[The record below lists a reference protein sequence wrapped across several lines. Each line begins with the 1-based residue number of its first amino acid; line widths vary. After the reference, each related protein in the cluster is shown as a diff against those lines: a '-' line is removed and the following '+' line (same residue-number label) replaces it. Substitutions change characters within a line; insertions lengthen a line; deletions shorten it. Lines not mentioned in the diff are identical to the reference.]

1 MIITLTPNPSI
12 DATLSVDQVVRGEVV
27 RAHTASREAGGKGIN
42 VSHAVAKAGGETLA
56 LAPCGGDDPFLHA
69 VRRAGIPFAPI
80 EVDGFVRTNTAL
92 TEADGTTTKINE
104 LGPEMSAGRRVDVEK
119 HLLKHAHAADAAVL
133 AGSLPPGAPHD
144 WYAVLCAQL
153 RGTVPL
159 IAVDT
164 SDAPLRALGARLEEA
179 APTIMK
185 PNAFE
190 LAQLTDGDGHALEAD
205 AAQGNY
211 GPILQAARQLVAR
224 GVAEVLVTLG
234 GAGACLVTAE
244 GAWAAAAPKVTVRS
258 TVGAGDS
265 SLAGY
270 VMARVD
276 GKSFAECLQQAV
288 AYGSA
293 AASLPGTGI
302 PSPADVDC
310 ARVDVVALD
319 DPAPSPR
326 VYVEGHTL

>member
-27 RAHTASREAGGKGIN
+27 RAHAASREAGGKGIN
-42 VSHAVAKAGGETLA
+42 VSHAIAKAGGETLA
-56 LAPCGGDDPFLHA
+56 LAPCGENDPFLQA
-69 VRRAGIPFAPI
+69 VARINVPFVPI
-80 EVDGFVRTNTAL
+80 AVDGFVRTNTAL

-104 LGPEMSAGRRVDVEK
+104 LGPELSGGRRVDVEK
-119 HLLKHAHAADAAVL
+119 QLAEHAHKADAAVL
-133 AGSLPPGAPHD
+133 AGSLPPGAPVD
-144 WYAVLCAQL
+144 WYAELTAQL
-153 RGTVPL
+153 RDTVPL

-164 SDAPLRALGARLEEA
+164 SDAPLRALGERLESA

-190 LAQLTDGDGHALEAD
+190 LAQLTDGDGRTLEAD
-205 AAQGNY
+205 AARGDY
-211 GPILQAARQLVAR
+211 DSILRAARELVDR

-234 GAGACLVTAE
+234 GAGACLVTAD

-270 VMARVD
+270 VMARVAD
-276 GKSFAECLQQAV
+276 KSFAECLQQAV

-310 ARVDVVALD
+310 ARVEVVALD
-319 DPAPSPR
+319 TPASSPR
-326 VYVEGHTL
+326 V